1 MKESNTYI
9 FIYASAMVIIVAAVL
24 SAVSTLLKPLQD
36 LNIEMARKLDILM
49 SVEKAG
55 LVAQA
60 DDRTAYI
67 NEEYERYIVDS
78 YVINHRGELQ
88 ENLIAFD
95 VNVRE
100 ENRKPVEQR
109 NLPIFVARHDDGSES
124 YVIPVYGRG
133 LWGPVFGYI
142 ALEEDYNTIFG
153 VILDHESETPGL
165 GAEIS
170 TPAFEN
176 QFKGKR
182 LFDEQGE
189 FVSISVIKPGGG
201 VPLNEHRVDGVSG
214 GTITGNGVD
223 AMLRN
228 TLTAYVEYFRKQK
241 NQEL

>member
-24 SAVSTLLKPLQD
+24 SAVSTLLKPYQD

-49 SVEKAG
+49 SVEKAEM
-55 LVAQA
+55 VAQA

-67 NEEYERYIVDS
+67 NEEYEKYIVNS
-78 YVINHRGELQ
+78 YVVNHLGEIQ
-88 ENLIAFD
+88 EDLDAFE
-95 VNVRE
+95 VNVRD

-124 YVIPVYGRG
+124 YIIPVYGRG

-142 ALEEDYNTIFG
+142 ALEDDYNTIFG
-153 VILDHESETPGL
+153 VIFDHESETPGL
-165 GAEIS
+165 GAEIN

-176 QFKGKR
+176 QFKGKKI
-182 LFDEQGE
+182 FDEAGE
-189 FVSISVIKPGGG
+189 FVSIDVIKTGT
-201 VPLNEHRVDGVSG
+201 VPINEHRVDGISG

-223 AMLRN
+223 AMLEN
-228 TLTAYVEYFRKQK
+228 SLGSYVAYFRKQK

>member
-9 FIYASAMVIIVAAVL
+9 FIYASVMVIIVAAVL
-24 SAVSTLLKPLQD
+24 SAVSTLLKPYQD

-49 SVEKAG
+49 SVEKAS

-67 NEEYERYIVDS
+67 NEEYEKYIVDS
-78 YVINHRGELQ
+78 YVINHRGEIQ
-88 ENLIAFD
+88 EGLDAFE

-109 NLPIFVARHDDGSES
+109 NLPVFVARHDDGSES
-124 YVIPVYGRG
+124 YIIPVYGRG

-142 ALEEDYNTIFG
+142 ALEDDYNTIFG
-153 VILDHESETPGL
+153 VIFDHESETPGL
-165 GAEIS
+165 GAEIN
-170 TPAFEN
+170 TPAFQN

-182 LFDEQGE
+182 LFDDDGE
-189 FVSISVIKPGGG
+189 FVSIRVIKPGGG
-201 VPLNEHRVDGVSG
+201 VSPNEHRVDGVSG

-228 TLTAYVEYFRKQK
+228 TLSAYVEYFRKQK

>member
-24 SAVSTLLKPLQD
+24 SAVSTLLKPYQD

-55 LVAQA
+55 RLAEA

-67 NEEYERYIVDS
+67 NEEYEKYIIDS
-78 YVINHRGELQ
+78 YVINHRGEIQ
-88 ENLIAFD
+88 EDLEAFE

-109 NLPIFVARHDDGSES
+109 NLPIFAARHDDGSES
-124 YVIPVYGRG
+124 YIIPVYGRG

-142 ALEEDYNTIFG
+142 ALEDDYNTIFG
-153 VILDHESETPGL
+153 VIFDHEGETPGL
-165 GAEIS
+165 GAEIN
-170 TPAFEN
+170 TQAFQN

-182 LFDEQGE
+182 IFNEEGE
-189 FVSISVIKPGGG
+189 FVSIDVVKPGT
-201 VPLNEHRVDGVSG
+201 VPLNEHRVDGISG

-223 AMLRN
+223 AMLEN
-228 TLTAYVEYFRKQK
+228 SLGSYVAYFRKQK

>member
-24 SAVSTLLKPLQD
+24 SAVSTLLKPYQD

-49 SVEKAG
+49 SVEKAEM
-55 LVAQA
+55 VAQA

-67 NEEYERYIVDS
+67 NEEYEKYIVDS
-78 YVINHRGELQ
+78 YVINHLGEIQ
-88 ENLIAFD
+88 EDLDAFI

-124 YVIPVYGRG
+124 YIIPVYGRG

-142 ALEEDYNTIFG
+142 ALEDDYNTIFG
-153 VILDHESETPGL
+153 VIFDHESETPGL
-165 GAEIS
+165 GAEIN
-170 TPAFEN
+170 TQAFQN
-176 QFKGKR
+176 QFKGKKI
-182 LFDEQGE
+182 FDEAGE
-189 FVSISVIKPGGG
+189 FVSIDVIKPGA
-201 VPLNEHRVDGVSG
+201 VPINEHRVDGISG

-223 AMLRN
+223 AMLEN
-228 TLTAYVEYFRKQK
+228 SLGSYVAYFRKQK